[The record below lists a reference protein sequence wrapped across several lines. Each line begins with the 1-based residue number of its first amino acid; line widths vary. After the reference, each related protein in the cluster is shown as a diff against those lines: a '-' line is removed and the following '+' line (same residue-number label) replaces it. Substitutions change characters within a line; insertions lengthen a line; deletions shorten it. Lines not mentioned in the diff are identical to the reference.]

1 MNKSPNKIANANKNS
16 PSTSKKNGSNKKN
29 EEIEYEFGGTY
40 GVSFV
45 MVSSHLLLLYI
56 WTCFK
61 FYNGQLAP
69 PLAMFQHLSEFRPS
83 FEAIKI
89 YVGFFLF
96 QVLTASFVPGFFV
109 ETKRVDNGE
118 KLVYNCNA
126 IQAWYITLALS
137 IVAQFTGIYDLSNI
151 IENLAPLTVTSIIFA
166 DSIAI
171 IAYLSATVTRR
182 GYKVTGNKIYDF
194 FIGAWLHPRIGNVD
208 LKMFSEIRWSWFILF
223 NLTLSSA
230 VSQYKTYG
238 TVSVSMVFMVIAH
251 WLYTNACAKGED
263 LVTSCFDLVYEKWGW
278 LLIFWN
284 YAGVPFLYCSSSV
297 YLSKVPPFQLSTIH
311 YIICFS
317 MLFFGYY
324 LLDTANAQKNS
335 FRMRLANPK
344 WKPRGTFP
352 QLPWAY
358 LTDKASYLNTKAG
371 SKLLTDGWWKWTRKP
386 HYFGDMLMSFSWGLI
401 TGFDSFLPYIYCFSF
416 FFILLHRRLRDE
428 HRCALKYG
436 EDWNIYLKRVPYIYI
451 YGVY

>member
-1 MNKSPNKIANANKNS
+1 
-16 PSTSKKNGSNKKN
+16 
-29 EEIEYEFGGTY
+29 
-40 GVSFV
+40 V
-45 MVSSHLLLLYI
+45 
-56 WTCFK
+56 
-61 FYNGQLAP
+61 
-69 PLAMFQHLSEFRPS
+69 
-83 FEAIKI
+83 
-89 YVGFFLF
+89 
-96 QVLTASFVPGFFV
+96 
-109 ETKRVDNGE
+109 
-118 KLVYNCNA
+118 
-126 IQAWYITLALS
+126 
-137 IVAQFTGIYDLSNI
+137 
-151 IENLAPLTVTSIIFA
+151 PLTVTSIIFA
-166 DSIAI
+166 DCVAF
-171 IAYLSATVTRR
+171 IAYFSATFTGN
-182 GYKVTGNKIYDF
+182 GYKVTGNRIYDF
-194 FIGAWLHPRIGNVD
+194 FIGAWLHPRLGNLD

-238 TVSVSMVFMVIAH
+238 TVSTSMVFMVIAH

-263 LVTSCFDLVYEKWGW
+263 LVTSAFDLVYEKWGW

-297 YLSKVPPFQLSTIH
+297 YLSKVPPFQLSTFH
-311 YIICFS
+311 YIVCFS

-358 LTDKASYLNTKAG
+358 LTDKASFLNTKAG

-401 TGFDSFLPYIYCFSF
+401 TGFQSFLPYIYCFSF

-428 HRCALKYG
+428 HRCAQKYG
-436 EDWNIYLKRVPYIYI
+436 EDWNIYTKKVPYVYI